1 MALGGFGDADHGNP
15 LILSKQL
22 GINHTS
28 PGLPLPRASLL
39 NVRQEGSQRSWG
51 KCPADGPN
59 FHRLYAT
66 SHQGS
71 GNGFGRGAGR
81 HHIIQQSHMP
91 VVVFVEYEGITRF
104 LAGWRS
110 VDSVAAWLYTV

>member
-1 MALGGFGDADHGNP
+1 MG
-15 LILSKQL
+15 
-22 GINHTS
+22 
-28 PGLPLPRASLL
+28 
-39 NVRQEGSQRSWG
+39 G

-71 GNGFGRGAGR
+71 GNGFGCGTGR

-91 VVVFVEYEGITRF
+91 VVVFVEYEGFTQVF
-104 LAGWRS
+104 LAGTAVQSTLWRRGFTPFEQIFIHRN
-110 VDSVAAWLYTV
+110 AQLPAECPPYQR